1 MLGKYSGVACIR
13 LMTIPLK
20 LIHDLIGEKE
30 SRDVTIE
37 TEIIVNY

>member
-1 MLGKYSGVACIR
+1 MLGKYSGVECIS
-13 LMTIPLK
+13 LMMIPLK
-20 LIHDLIGEKE
+20 LIYDLKGEKE